1 MKKKLALNS
10 KIVYNVGAERKDT
23 KMKER
28 LLDNKAVAFLIRLG
42 FKSMGLSTRK
52 VKVEGTKDCINVYC
66 RVAGLDHERMK
77 KMLLKFNRVTAQDE
91 VIVLPINF
99 YDENGRYHL
108 I

>member
-1 MKKKLALNS
+1 
-10 KIVYNVGAERKDT
+10 
-23 KMKER
+23 MKER
-28 LLDNKAVAFLIRLG
+28 LLANKDVAFLIRLG

-91 VIVLPINF
+91 VIVLTINF

-108 I
+108 L